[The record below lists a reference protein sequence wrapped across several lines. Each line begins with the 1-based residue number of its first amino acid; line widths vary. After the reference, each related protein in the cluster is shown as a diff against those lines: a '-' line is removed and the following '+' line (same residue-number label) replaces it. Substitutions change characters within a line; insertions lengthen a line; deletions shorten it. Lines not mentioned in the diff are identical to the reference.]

1 MKKTFLF
8 VALAIFSLMGKVRA
22 DEGMWLPMFVERL
35 NYVDMQKMG
44 LQLTPEEL
52 YSINNSSLKDA
63 IVGLSEGATPRGFFC
78 TGEIVSQNS
87 LMFTNHH
94 CGYNAIQKLSTV
106 EHDYLTDGFW
116 AKDFSEELP
125 AEGISA
131 SFLVRMEDVTEQ
143 VLSVVKEGMTWE
155 ERNAAIK
162 AISTELEA
170 AASEDGKYNPIIS
183 AFFEGNEYY
192 MFVYRVYTD
201 VRLVGTPPSSIG
213 KFGGDTDNWMWPRH
227 TGDFSIFRVY
237 ADAEGNPAPY
247 SPDNKPLT
255 PKHHLPIS
263 LDGIQQDDFTMIW
276 GFPGSTERYITSYGI
291 DYNVESFYPTI
302 HEIFKLQT
310 DIMDEFMQKDA
321 SVNIMYA
328 DDKAGLAN
336 TWKNF
341 EGQML
346 MLRKNKV
353 AETKADLETMFTQWV
368 NADPSRVEKYGNVLN
383 TLAENYELVSAIT
396 PVIYYPNYAGIT
408 GPVANAAMFSSY
420 IKAYKNANSKKDEKG
435 EKKTEEQMA
444 VDKAKLAQIEETY
457 KAINV
462 DAMFAETYKPLEDKT
477 FIEMLKLCYNTFD
490 AEVNPEFYNLVEKKY
505 KGDVVALA
513 NDILENSIFATPES
527 IKAFIEKPNM
537 KAAEKDLA
545 YVVCEMMIKQINDN
559 RTAYNAAMQTISEN
573 NHLFV
578 KGLREFYAAT
588 QPEKDLYPDA
598 NSSLRMSYGSVQD
611 YQPADAIS
619 YDYICTANG
628 IVEKYVPGDYEFD
641 VPQRLLDLIE
651 ARDFGQYADENGEL
665 VVCFLSTNDI
675 TGGNSGSPI
684 MNGKGELI
692 GLAFDGNWE
701 AMSGDINFEP
711 RLQRTINVDAR
722 YVLFV
727 IDKFAG
733 ATNLIEELT
742 IVKSEPE
749 VVNEEINN

>member
-1 MKKTFLF
+1 MKKTFLL
-8 VALAIFSLMGKVRA
+8 VALAIFSLVGKVHA

-35 NYVDMQKMG
+35 NYVDMEKMG

-63 IVGLSEGATPRGFFC
+63 IVGLSNGDRPRGFFC

-94 CGYNAIQKLSTV
+94 CGYGSIQKLSTV

-143 VLSVVKEGMTWE
+143 VFSVLNDTMTWA
-155 ERNAAIK
+155 ERNAAIAAK
-162 AISTELEA
+162 SAELEA
-170 AASEDGKYNPIIS
+170 AASEDGKYNPIIKG
-183 AFFEGNEYY
+183 FFEGNEYY
-192 MFVYRVYTD
+192 MFVYQVYTD

-237 ADAEGNPAPY
+237 ADAEGNPAAY
-247 SPDNKPLT
+247 SPENKPLT
-255 PKHHLPIS
+255 PKHHLPVS
-263 LDGIQQDDFTMIW
+263 LDGVQQDDFTMIW
-276 GFPGSTERYITSYGI
+276 GFPGTTNRYLTSYGV
-291 DYNVESFYPTI
+291 DYNVETFYPII
-302 HEIFKLQT
+302 HDIFKLQT

-353 AETKADLETMFTQWV
+353 AERKAELEAQFTEWV
-368 NADPSRVEKYGNVLN
+368 NADPARVEEYGNVLN
-383 TLAENYELVSAIT
+383 TLAENYNALSELSASVYFPNFVSQTGAIA
-396 PVIYYPNYAGIT
+396 ISAEFAQY
-408 GPVANAAMFSSY
+408 VAAAQ
-420 IKAYKNANSKKDEKG
+420 SKDKEAIAAA
-435 EKKTEEQMA
+435 EEA
-444 VDKAKLAQIEETY
+444 L
-457 KAINV
+457 KAIDV
-462 DAMFAETYKPLEDKT
+462 DAFFAETYKPLEDKMLV
-477 FIEMLKLCYNTFD
+477 EMLKLYYNTFN
-490 AEVNPEFYNLVEKKY
+490 AEVNPDFYNLVEKQY

-513 NDILENSIFATPES
+513 NTILEKSIFATAES
-527 IKAFIEKPNM
+527 INAFIAKPNA
-537 KAAEKDLA
+537 KKVEKDPA
-545 YVVCEMMIKQINDN
+545 YVVF
-559 RTAYNAAMQTISEN
+559 NAMVNHMVSGLAPFRAANQVIAEN
-573 NHLFV
+573 NHMFV
-578 KGLREFYAAT
+578 KGLREFYAET
-588 QPEKDLYPDA
+588 QPEKSLYPDA
-598 NSSLRMSYGSVQD
+598 NSSLRMTYGSVKD
-611 YQPADAIS
+611 YQPADAVS

-628 IVEKYVPGDYEFD
+628 ILEKYVPGDYEFD

-651 ARDFGQYADENGEL
+651 AKDFGQYADENGEL
-665 VVCFLSTNDI
+665 IVCFLSTNDI

-684 MNGKGELI
+684 MNSRGELI

-742 IVKSEPE
+742 IVKSEPT
-749 VVNEEINN
+749 VEE

>member
-8 VALAIFSLMGKVRA
+8 VALAIFSLVGKVHA

-63 IVGLSEGATPRGFFC
+63 IVGLSNGANPRGFFC

-94 CGYNAIQKLSTV
+94 CGYGSIQKLSTV

-143 VLSVVKEGMTWE
+143 VLSVVNDTMTWA
-155 ERNAAIK
+155 ERNAAIAAK
-162 AISTELEA
+162 SKELEL

-255 PKHHLPIS
+255 PKHHLPVS

-276 GFPGSTERYITSYGI
+276 GFPGSTERYLTSYGI

-302 HEIFKLQT
+302 HDIFKLQT
-310 DIMDEFMQKDA
+310 DVMDEFMQKDA

-353 AETKADLETMFTQWV
+353 AETKAELENQFTEWL
-368 NADPSRVEKYGNVLN
+368 NANPAKAEEYGDVLN
-383 TLAENYELVSAIT
+383 TLAESYELVHQIT
-396 PVIYYPNYAGIT
+396 PSIYYPNYLAMTGAIGIAGEF
-408 GPVANAAMFSSY
+408 VAY
-420 IKAYKNANSKKDEKG
+420 VGTDKKDKEAVAAA
-435 EKKTEEQMA
+435 EEA
-444 VDKAKLAQIEETY
+444 L
-457 KAINV
+457 KAIDV
-462 DAMFAETYKPLEDKT
+462 DAFFAETYKPLEDKMLV
-477 FIEMLKLCYNTFD
+477 EMLKLYYNTFD
-490 AEVNPEFYNLVEKKY
+490 AEANPNFYNLVRK
-505 KGDVVALA
+505 
-513 NDILENSIFATPES
+513 IT
-527 IKAFIEKPNM
+527 KAM
-537 KAAEKDLA
+537 L
-545 YVVCEMMIKQINDN
+545 
-559 RTAYNAAMQTISEN
+559 
-573 NHLFV
+573 
-578 KGLREFYAAT
+578 
-588 QPEKDLYPDA
+588 
-598 NSSLRMSYGSVQD
+598 
-611 YQPADAIS
+611 
-619 YDYICTANG
+619 
-628 IVEKYVPGDYEFD
+628 
-641 VPQRLLDLIE
+641 
-651 ARDFGQYADENGEL
+651 
-665 VVCFLSTNDI
+665 
-675 TGGNSGSPI
+675 
-684 MNGKGELI
+684 
-692 GLAFDGNWE
+692 
-701 AMSGDINFEP
+701 
-711 RLQRTINVDAR
+711 
-722 YVLFV
+722 
-727 IDKFAG
+727 
-733 ATNLIEELT
+733 
-742 IVKSEPE
+742 
-749 VVNEEINN
+749 

>member
-1 MKKTFLF
+1 MKKTFLL
-8 VALAIFSLMGKVRA
+8 VALAIFSLVGKVHA

-35 NYVDMQKMG
+35 NYVDMEKMG

-63 IVGLSEGATPRGFFC
+63 IVGLSNGDRPRGFFC

-94 CGYNAIQKLSTV
+94 CGYGSIQKLSTV

-143 VLSVVKEGMTWE
+143 VFSVLNDTMTWA
-155 ERNAAIK
+155 ERNAAIAAK
-162 AISTELEA
+162 SAELEA
-170 AASEDGKYNPIIS
+170 AASEDGKYNPIIKG
-183 AFFEGNEYY
+183 FFEGNEYY
-192 MFVYRVYTD
+192 MFVYQVYTD

-237 ADAEGNPAPY
+237 ADAEGNPAAY
-247 SPDNKPLT
+247 SPENKPLT
-255 PKHHLPIS
+255 PKHHLPVS
-263 LDGIQQDDFTMIW
+263 LDGVQQDDFTMIW
-276 GFPGSTERYITSYGI
+276 GFPGTTNRYLTSYGV
-291 DYNVESFYPTI
+291 DYNVETFYPII
-302 HEIFKLQT
+302 HDIFKLQT

-353 AETKADLETMFTQWV
+353 AERKAELEAQFTEWV
-368 NADPSRVEKYGNVLN
+368 NADPARVEEYGNVLN
-383 TLAENYELVSAIT
+383 TLAENYNALSELSASVYFPNFVSQTGAIA
-396 PVIYYPNYAGIT
+396 ISAEFAQY
-408 GPVANAAMFSSY
+408 VAAAQ
-420 IKAYKNANSKKDEKG
+420 SKDKEAIAAA
-435 EKKTEEQMA
+435 EEA
-444 VDKAKLAQIEETY
+444 L
-457 KAINV
+457 KAIDV
-462 DAMFAETYKPLEDKT
+462 DAFFAETYKPLEDKMLV
-477 FIEMLKLCYNTFD
+477 EMLKLYYNTFN
-490 AEVNPEFYNLVEKKY
+490 AEVNPDFYNLVEKKY
-505 KGDVVALA
+505 KGDIVALA
-513 NDILENSIFATPES
+513 NAILEKSIFATAES
-527 IKAFIEKPNM
+527 INAFIAKPNA
-537 KAAEKDLA
+537 KKVEKDPA
-545 YVVCEMMIKQINDN
+545 YVVF
-559 RTAYNAAMQTISEN
+559 NAMVNHMVSGLAPFRAANQVIAEN
-573 NHLFV
+573 NHMFV
-578 KGLREFYAAT
+578 KGLREFYAET
-588 QPEKDLYPDA
+588 QPEKSLYPDA
-598 NSSLRMSYGSVQD
+598 NSSLRMTYGSVKD
-611 YQPADAIS
+611 YQPADAVS

-628 IVEKYVPGDYEFD
+628 ILEKYVPGDYEFD

-651 ARDFGQYADENGEL
+651 AKDFGQYANEDGEL
-665 VVCFLSTNDI
+665 IVCFLSTNDI

-684 MNGKGELI
+684 MNARGELI

-742 IVKSEPE
+742 IVKSEPT
-749 VVNEEINN
+749 VEE

>member
-8 VALAIFSLMGKVRA
+8 VALAIFSLMGKVHA

-94 CGYNAIQKLSTV
+94 CGYGSIQKLSTV

-143 VLSVVKEGMTWE
+143 VLSVVNDTMTWA
-155 ERNAAIK
+155 ERNAAIAAK
-162 AISTELEA
+162 SKELEL

-255 PKHHLPIS
+255 PKHHLPVS

-276 GFPGSTERYITSYGI
+276 GFPGSTERYLTSYGI

-302 HEIFKLQT
+302 HDIFKLQT
-310 DIMDEFMQKDA
+310 DVMDEFMQKDA

-353 AETKADLETMFTQWV
+353 AETKAELENQFTEWL
-368 NADPSRVEKYGNVLN
+368 NANPAKAEEYGNVLN
-383 TLAENYELVSAIT
+383 TLAESYELVHQIT
-396 PVIYYPNYAGIT
+396 PSIYYPNYLAMTGAIGIAGEF
-408 GPVANAAMFSSY
+408 ASY
-420 IKAYKNANSKKDEKG
+420 VGTDKKDKEAVAAA
-435 EKKTEEQMA
+435 EEA
-444 VDKAKLAQIEETY
+444 L
-457 KAINV
+457 KAIDV
-462 DAMFAETYKPLEDKT
+462 DAFFAETYKPLEDKMLV
-477 FIEMLKLCYNTFD
+477 EMLKLYYNTFD
-490 AEVNPEFYNLVEKKY
+490 AEANPNFYNLVEKKY

-527 IKAFIEKPNM
+527 IKAFIEKPNA
-537 KAAEKDLA
+537 KKVEKDPA
-545 YVVCEMMIKQINDN
+545 YVVMNTMITHLVTNLAPY
-559 RTAYNAAMQTISEN
+559 RATMQTISEN

-611 YQPADAIS
+611 YQPADAIH

-628 IVEKYVPGDYEFD
+628 ILEKYVPGDYEFD

-711 RLQRTINVDAR
+711 KLQRTINVDAR

-749 VVNEEINN
+749 VVNEELTIEN

>member
-8 VALAIFSLMGKVRA
+8 VALAIFSLVGKVHA

-35 NYVDMQKMG
+35 NYVDMEKMG

-94 CGYNAIQKLSTV
+94 CGYGSIQKLSTV

-116 AKDFSEELP
+116 ARSFEEELP

-131 SFLVRMEDVTEQ
+131 SFLVRMEDVTKQ
-143 VLSVVKEGMTWE
+143 IFSVLNDTMSWA
-155 ERNAAIK
+155 ERNQAIAAKI
-162 AISTELEA
+162 AELEA
-170 AASEDGKYNPIIS
+170 AASEDGKYNPIIKG
-183 AFFEGNEYY
+183 FFEGNEYY
-192 MFVYRVYTD
+192 MFVYQVYTD

-247 SPDNKPLT
+247 SPENKPLT

-263 LDGIQQDDFTMIW
+263 LDGVQQDDFTMIW
-276 GFPGSTERYITSYGI
+276 GFPGTTERYLTSYGI
-291 DYNVESFYPTI
+291 DYNVETFYPII
-302 HEIFKLQT
+302 HDIFKLQT

-353 AETKADLETMFTQWV
+353 AETKLELENKFSEWV
-368 NADPSRVEKYGNVLN
+368 NADPARVEEYGNVLN
-383 TLAENYELVSAIT
+383 TLAETYALLSEVSAS
-396 PVIYYPNYAGIT
+396 VYFPNYVAQTGAIGISAEFAQY
-408 GPVANAAMFSSY
+408 VAAAQ
-420 IKAYKNANSKKDEKG
+420 SKDKEAIAAA
-435 EKKTEEQMA
+435 EEA
-444 VDKAKLAQIEETY
+444 L
-457 KAINV
+457 KAIDV
-462 DAMFAETYKPLEDKT
+462 DAYFAETYKPLEDKMLV
-477 FIEMLKLCYNTFD
+477 EMLKLYYNTFN

-513 NDILENSIFATPES
+513 NAILEKSVFATPES
-527 IKAFIEKPNM
+527 IKAFIEKPNA
-537 KAAEKDLA
+537 KKVEKDPA
-545 YVVCEMMIKQINDN
+545 YVVFNTMMTHLVSAIAPY
-559 RTAYNAAMQTISEN
+559 RAAMQTVDQNS
-573 NHLFV
+573 HLFV
-578 KGLREFYAAT
+578 KGLREFYAET
-588 QPEKDLYPDA
+588 QPEKSLYPDA
-598 NSSLRMSYGSVQD
+598 NSSLRMTYGSVQD
-611 YQPADAIS
+611 YQPADAVS

-628 IVEKYVPGDYEFD
+628 ILEKYVPGDYEFD

-651 ARDFGQYADENGEL
+651 AKDFGQYADENGEL
-665 VVCFLSTNDI
+665 IVCFLSTNDI

-684 MNGKGELI
+684 MNSRGELI

-742 IVKSEPE
+742 IVKSEPQVEE
-749 VVNEEINN
+749 VVAE

>member
-8 VALAIFSLMGKVRA
+8 VALAIFSLVGKVHA

-94 CGYNAIQKLSTV
+94 CGYGSIQKLSTV

-143 VLSVVKEGMTWE
+143 VLSVVNDTMTWA
-155 ERNAAIK
+155 ERNAAIAAK
-162 AISTELEA
+162 SKELEL
-170 AASEDGKYNPIIS
+170 AASEDGKYNPIVS

-255 PKHHLPIS
+255 PKHHLPVS

-276 GFPGSTERYITSYGI
+276 GFPGSTERYLTSYGI

-302 HEIFKLQT
+302 HDIFKLQT
-310 DIMDEFMQKDA
+310 DVMDEFMQKDA

-353 AETKADLETMFTQWV
+353 AETKAELENQFTEWL
-368 NADPSRVEKYGNVLN
+368 NANPAKAEEYGDVLN
-383 TLAENYELVSAIT
+383 TLAESYELVHQIT
-396 PVIYYPNYAGIT
+396 PSIYYPNYLAMTGAIGISGEFAAYAGT
-408 GPVANAAMFSSY
+408 D
-420 IKAYKNANSKKDEKG
+420 KKDKEAVAAA
-435 EKKTEEQMA
+435 EEA
-444 VDKAKLAQIEETY
+444 L
-457 KAINV
+457 KAIDV
-462 DAMFAETYKPLEDKT
+462 DAFFAETYKPLEDKMLV
-477 FIEMLKLCYNTFD
+477 EMLKLYYNTFD
-490 AEVNPEFYNLVEKKY
+490 AEANPNFYNLVEKKY

-527 IKAFIEKPNM
+527 IKAFIEKPNA
-537 KAAEKDLA
+537 KKVAKDPA
-545 YVVCEMMIKQINDN
+545 YVVMNTMITHLVTNLAPY
-559 RTAYNAAMQTISEN
+559 RATMQTISEN

-611 YQPADAIS
+611 YQPADAIH

-628 IVEKYVPGDYEFD
+628 IMEKYVPGDYEFD

-711 RLQRTINVDAR
+711 KLQRTINVDAR

-742 IVKSEPE
+742 IVKTPKCCKEGTHTCCE
-749 VVNEEINN
+749 KTAETVTE

>member
-8 VALAIFSLMGKVRA
+8 VALAIFSLVGKVHA

-94 CGYNAIQKLSTV
+94 CGYGSIQKLSTV

-143 VLSVVKEGMTWE
+143 VLSVVNDTMTWA
-155 ERNAAIK
+155 ERNAAIAAK
-162 AISTELEA
+162 SKELEL
-170 AASEDGKYNPIIS
+170 AASEDGKYNPIVS

-255 PKHHLPIS
+255 PKHHLPVS

-276 GFPGSTERYITSYGI
+276 GFPGSTERYLTSYGI

-302 HEIFKLQT
+302 HDIFKLQT
-310 DIMDEFMQKDA
+310 DVMDEFMQKDA

-353 AETKADLETMFTQWV
+353 AETKAELENQFTEWL
-368 NADPSRVEKYGNVLN
+368 NANPAKAEEYGDVLN
-383 TLAENYELVSAIT
+383 TLAESYELVHQIT
-396 PVIYYPNYAGIT
+396 PSIYYPNYLAMTGAIGISGEFAAYAGT
-408 GPVANAAMFSSY
+408 D
-420 IKAYKNANSKKDEKG
+420 KKDKEAVAAA
-435 EKKTEEQMA
+435 EEA
-444 VDKAKLAQIEETY
+444 L
-457 KAINV
+457 KAIDV
-462 DAMFAETYKPLEDKT
+462 DAFFAETYKPLEDKMLV
-477 FIEMLKLCYNTFD
+477 EMLKLYYNTFD
-490 AEVNPEFYNLVEKKY
+490 AEANPNFYNLVEKKY

-527 IKAFIEKPNM
+527 IKAFIEKPNA
-537 KAAEKDLA
+537 KKVAKDPA
-545 YVVCEMMIKQINDN
+545 YVVMNTMITHLVTNLAPY
-559 RTAYNAAMQTISEN
+559 RATMQTISEN

-611 YQPADAIS
+611 YQPADAIH

-628 IVEKYVPGDYEFD
+628 ILEKYVPGDYEFD

-711 RLQRTINVDAR
+711 KLQRTINVDAR

-742 IVKSEPE
+742 IVKTPKCCKEGTHTCCE
-749 VVNEEINN
+749 KTAETVTE

>member
-1 MKKTFLF
+1 MKKTFLL
-8 VALAIFSLMGKVRA
+8 VALAVFSLVGKVRA

-94 CGYNAIQKLSTV
+94 CGYGSIQKLSTV

-131 SFLVRMEDVTEQ
+131 SFLVRMENVTEQ
-143 VLSVVKEGMTWE
+143 IFSVVNDTMTWA
-155 ERNAAIK
+155 ERNK
-162 AISTELEA
+162 AIAAKAKELEM
-170 AASEDGKYNPIIS
+170 AASEDGKYNPIIKG
-183 AFFEGNEYY
+183 FFEGNEYY
-192 MFVYRVYTD
+192 MFVYQVYTD

-237 ADAEGNPAPY
+237 ADADGNPAPY

-263 LDGIQQDDFTMIW
+263 LDGIQKDDFTMIW
-276 GFPGSTERYITSYGI
+276 GFPGSTERYLTSYGI

-302 HEIFKLQT
+302 HDIFKLQT
-310 DIMDEFMQKDA
+310 DVMDEFMQKDA

-353 AETKADLETMFTQWV
+353 AETKAELESQFTEWV
-368 NADPSRVEKYGNVLN
+368 NADPARVEEYGNVLDIF
-383 TLAENYELVSAIT
+383 ADSYELAAQFT
-396 PVIYYPNYAGIT
+396 PSIYYPNYLAMIGAIGIS
-408 GPVANAAMFSSY
+408 GEFASY
-420 IKAYKNANSKKDEKG
+420 ASTDKKDKEALAKA
-435 EKKTEEQMA
+435 EEE
-444 VDKAKLAQIEETY
+444 L
-457 KAINV
+457 KAIDV
-462 DAMFAETYKPLEDKT
+462 DAFFAETYKPLEDKMLV
-477 FIEMLKLCYNTFD
+477 EMLKLYYNKFD
-490 AEVNPEFYNLVEKKY
+490 AEANPVFYNLVEKKY
-505 KGDVVALA
+505 KGDIVALA
-513 NDILENSIFATPES
+513 NDILENSVFATPES
-527 IKAFIEKPNM
+527 IKAFIEKPNA
-537 KAAEKDLA
+537 KKVEKDPA
-545 YVVCEMMIKQINDN
+545 YIV
-559 RTAYNAAMQTISEN
+559 YNAMLNHMMMNLAPYRVAMTAIDEN
-573 NHLFV
+573 SHLFV
-578 KGLREFYAAT
+578 KGLREFYAET
-588 QPEKDLYPDA
+588 QPEKSLYPDA

-611 YQPADAIS
+611 YQPADAIH

-628 IVEKYVPGDYEFD
+628 IMEKYVPGDYEFD

-711 RLQRTINVDAR
+711 KLQRTINVDAR

-749 VVNEEINN
+749 AEVNEECTINN

>member
-8 VALAIFSLMGKVRA
+8 VALAIFSLMGKVHA

-94 CGYNAIQKLSTV
+94 CGYGSIQKLSTV

-143 VLSVVKEGMTWE
+143 VLSVVNDTMTWA
-155 ERNAAIK
+155 ERNAAIAAK
-162 AISTELEA
+162 SKELEL

-255 PKHHLPIS
+255 PKHHLPVS

-276 GFPGSTERYITSYGI
+276 GFPGSTERYLTSYGI

-302 HEIFKLQT
+302 HDIFKLQT
-310 DIMDEFMQKDA
+310 DVMDEFMQKDA

-353 AETKADLETMFTQWV
+353 AETKAELENQFTEWL
-368 NADPSRVEKYGNVLN
+368 NANPAKAEEYGDVLN
-383 TLAENYELVSAIT
+383 TLAASYELVHQIT
-396 PVIYYPNYAGIT
+396 PSIYYPNYLAMTGAIGIAGEF
-408 GPVANAAMFSSY
+408 ASY
-420 IKAYKNANSKKDEKG
+420 VGTDKKDKEAVAAA
-435 EKKTEEQMA
+435 EEA
-444 VDKAKLAQIEETY
+444 L
-457 KAINV
+457 KAIDV
-462 DAMFAETYKPLEDKT
+462 DAFFAETYKPLEDKMLV
-477 FIEMLKLCYNTFD
+477 EMLKLYYNTFD
-490 AEVNPEFYNLVEKKY
+490 AEANPNFYNLVEKKY

-527 IKAFIEKPNM
+527 IKAFIEKPNA
-537 KAAEKDLA
+537 KKVEKDPA
-545 YVVCEMMIKQINDN
+545 YVVMNTMITHLVTNLAPY
-559 RTAYNAAMQTISEN
+559 RATMQTISEN

-611 YQPADAIS
+611 YQPADAIH
-619 YDYICTANG
+619 YAYICTANG
-628 IVEKYVPGDYEFD
+628 ILEKYVPGDYEFD

-711 RLQRTINVDAR
+711 KLQRTINVDAR

-742 IVKSEPE
+742 IVKSEPAT
-749 VVNEEINN
+749 EELTVEN

>member
-1 MKKTFLF
+1 MKKVFLF
-8 VALAIFSLMGKVRA
+8 VALAVFSLVGKVHA

-35 NYVDMQKMG
+35 NYVDMEKMG

-63 IVGLSEGATPRGFFC
+63 IVGLSNGDRPRGFFC

-94 CGYNAIQKLSTV
+94 CGYSSIQKLSTV

-125 AEGISA
+125 AEGVSA
-131 SFLVRMEDVTEQ
+131 SFLVRMEDVTERMLGA
-143 VLSVVKEGMTWE
+143 VNDTMDWA
-155 ERNAAIK
+155 ERNAAINAAAK
-162 AISTELEA
+162 ELEA
-170 AASEDGKYNPIIS
+170 AASEDGKYNPVVKG
-183 AFFEGNEYY
+183 FFEGNEYY
-192 MFVYRVYTD
+192 MFVYQVFTD

-237 ADAEGNPAPY
+237 ADANGNPAPY
-247 SPDNKPLT
+247 SPENKPLT
-255 PKHHLPIS
+255 PKHHLPVS
-263 LDGIQQDDFTMIW
+263 LDGIQKDDFTMIW
-276 GFPGSTERYITSYGI
+276 GFPGTTERYMTSYGI
-291 DYNVESFYPTI
+291 NYNVDTFYPII
-302 HEIFKLQT
+302 HDIFKLQT
-310 DIMDEFMQKDA
+310 DVMDEFMQKDA

-341 EGQML
+341 EGQMI

-353 AETKADLETMFTQWV
+353 AETKAELEAQFAAWV
-368 NADPSRVEKYGNVLN
+368 NANPNRVKEYGEVLQ
-383 TLAENYELVSAIT
+383 TLADSYALVSQISSS
-396 PVIYYPNYAGIT
+396 IYYPNYVAMT
-408 GPVANAAMFSSY
+408 GPIGISAEFGQYATDAQSKDKEAA
-420 IKAYKNANSKKDEKG
+420 KAAAEALKE
-435 EKKTEEQMA
+435 
-444 VDKAKLAQIEETY
+444 I
-457 KAINV
+457 
-462 DAMFAETYKPLEDKT
+462 DAEAFFAETYKPLEDKT
-477 FIEMLKLCYNTFD
+477 LVEMLKLYYNTFD
-490 AEVNPEFYNLVEKKY
+490 AEANPEFYKLVDKKY

-527 IKAFIEKPNM
+527 IKAFIEKPNA
-537 KAAEKDLA
+537 KKVEKDIA
-545 YVVCEMMIKQINDN
+545 YQV
-559 RTAYNAAMQTISEN
+559 YNAMVGQIVNSIVPYRMAMQVIDEN

-578 KGLREFYAAT
+578 KGLREFYAET
-588 QPEKDLYPDA
+588 QPEKSLYPDA
-598 NSSLRMSYGSVQD
+598 NSTLRMSYGSVQD
-611 YQPADAIS
+611 YQPADAIH

-628 IVEKYVPGDYEFD
+628 ILEKYVPGDYEFD

-701 AMSGDINFEP
+701 AMSGDVNFEP
-711 RLQRTINVDAR
+711 NLQRTINVDAR

-742 IVKSEPE
+742 IVKTPKCCEEGTHECCKKEAE
-749 VVNEEINN
+749 VETTTEE

>member
-8 VALAIFSLMGKVRA
+8 VALAIFSLVGKVHA

-35 NYVDMQKMG
+35 NYVDMEKMG

-78 TGEIVSQNS
+78 TGEIVSGKG

-94 CGYNAIQKLSTV
+94 CGYNSIQKLSTV

-116 AKDFSEELP
+116 AKSFEEELP

-143 VLSVVKEGMTWE
+143 IFSVLNDTMSWT
-155 ERNAAIK
+155 ERNQAIAVK
-162 AISTELEA
+162 AKELET
-170 AASEDGKYNPIIS
+170 AASEDGKYNPIIKG
-183 AFFEGNEYY
+183 FFEGNEYY
-192 MFVYRVYTD
+192 MFVYQVYTD

-237 ADAEGNPAPY
+237 ADADGKPAAY
-247 SPDNKPLT
+247 SPENKPLN
-255 PKHHLPIS
+255 PKHHLPVS
-263 LDGIQQDDFTMIW
+263 LDGVQQDDFTMIW
-276 GFPGSTERYITSYGI
+276 GFPGTTERYLTSYGI
-291 DYNVESFYPTI
+291 DYNVETFYPII
-302 HEIFKLQT
+302 HDIFKLQT

-353 AETKADLETMFTQWV
+353 AETKLELENKFSEWV
-368 NADPSRVEKYGNVLN
+368 NADPARVEEYGNVLN
-383 TLAENYELVSAIT
+383 TLAETYALLSEVSAS
-396 PVIYYPNYAGIT
+396 VYFPNYVAQTGAIGISAEFAQY
-408 GPVANAAMFSSY
+408 VAAAQ
-420 IKAYKNANSKKDEKG
+420 SKDKEAIAAA
-435 EKKTEEQMA
+435 EEA
-444 VDKAKLAQIEETY
+444 L
-457 KAINV
+457 KAIDV
-462 DAMFAETYKPLEDKT
+462 DAYFAETYKPLEDKMLV
-477 FIEMLKLCYNTFD
+477 EMLKLYYNTFN
-490 AEVNPEFYNLVEKKY
+490 AEANPNFYNLVEKKY

-513 NDILENSIFATPES
+513 NDILENSNFATPES
-527 IKAFIEKPNM
+527 IKAFIEKPNA
-537 KAAEKDLA
+537 KKVEKDPA
-545 YVVCEMMIKQINDN
+545 YVVFNTMITHMMSGLAPY
-559 RTAYNAAMQTISEN
+559 RAAMQAIDEN

-578 KGLREFYAAT
+578 KGLREFYAET
-588 QPEKDLYPDA
+588 QPEKSLYPDA

-611 YQPADAIS
+611 YQPADAIH
-619 YDYICTANG
+619 YDYVCTANG
-628 IVEKYVPGDYEFD
+628 ILEKYVPGDYEFD

-651 ARDFGQYADENGEL
+651 AKDFGQYADENGEL
-665 VVCFLSTNDI
+665 IVCFLSTNDI

-684 MNGKGELI
+684 MNSRGELI

-733 ATNLIEELT
+733 ATNLINELT
-742 IVKSEPE
+742 IVKSEPQVETTEE
-749 VVNEEINN
+749 VVE

>member
-8 VALAIFSLMGKVRA
+8 VALAIFSLVGKVHA

-143 VLSVVKEGMTWE
+143 VLSVVNDTMTWA
-155 ERNAAIK
+155 ERNAAIAAK
-162 AISTELEA
+162 SKELEL

-255 PKHHLPIS
+255 PKHHLPVS

-276 GFPGSTERYITSYGI
+276 GFPGSTERYLTSYGI

-302 HEIFKLQT
+302 HDIFKLQT

-353 AETKADLETMFTQWV
+353 AETKAELENQFTEWL
-368 NADPSRVEKYGNVLN
+368 NANPAKAEEYGDVLN
-383 TLAENYELVSAIT
+383 TLAESYELVHQIT
-396 PVIYYPNYAGIT
+396 PSIYYPNYLAMTGAIGIAGEF
-408 GPVANAAMFSSY
+408 ASY
-420 IKAYKNANSKKDEKG
+420 VGTDKKDKEAVAAA
-435 EKKTEEQMA
+435 EEA
-444 VDKAKLAQIEETY
+444 L
-457 KAINV
+457 KAIDV
-462 DAMFAETYKPLEDKT
+462 DAFFAETYKPLEDKMLV
-477 FIEMLKLCYNTFD
+477 EMLKLYYNTFD
-490 AEVNPEFYNLVEKKY
+490 AEANPNFYNLVEKKY

-527 IKAFIEKPNM
+527 IKAFIEKPNA
-537 KAAEKDLA
+537 KKVEKDPA
-545 YVVCEMMIKQINDN
+545 YVVMNTMITHLVTNLAPY
-559 RTAYNAAMQTISEN
+559 RATMQTISEN

-611 YQPADAIS
+611 YQPADAIH

-628 IVEKYVPGDYEFD
+628 ILEKYVPGDYEFD

-711 RLQRTINVDAR
+711 KLQRTINVDAR

-749 VVNEEINN
+749 VVNE

>member
-8 VALAIFSLMGKVRA
+8 VALAIFSLVGKVHA

-35 NYVDMQKMG
+35 NYVDMEKMG

-94 CGYNAIQKLSTV
+94 CGYGSIQKLSTV

-116 AKDFSEELP
+116 ARSFEEELP

-143 VLSVVKEGMTWE
+143 IFSVLNDTMSWA
-155 ERNAAIK
+155 ERNQAIAAK
-162 AISTELEA
+162 AAELEA
-170 AASEDGKYNPIIS
+170 AASEDGKYNPIIKG
-183 AFFEGNEYY
+183 FFEGNEYY
-192 MFVYRVYTD
+192 MFVYQVYTD

-237 ADAEGNPAPY
+237 ADAEGKPAPY
-247 SPDNKPLT
+247 SPENKPLT
-255 PKHHLPIS
+255 PKHHLPVS
-263 LDGIQQDDFTMIW
+263 LDGVQQDDFTMIW
-276 GFPGSTERYITSYGI
+276 GFPGTTERYLTSYGI
-291 DYNVESFYPTI
+291 DYNVETFYPII
-302 HEIFKLQT
+302 HDIFKLQT

-328 DDKAGLAN
+328 DNKAGLAN

-353 AETKADLETMFTQWV
+353 AETKLELENKFTEWV
-368 NADPSRVEKYGNVLN
+368 NADPARVEEYGNVLN
-383 TLAENYELVSAIT
+383 TLAETYALLSEVSAS
-396 PVIYYPNYAGIT
+396 VYFPNYVAQTGAIGISAEFAQY
-408 GPVANAAMFSSY
+408 VAAA
-420 IKAYKNANSKKDEKG
+420 KSKDKEAIAAA
-435 EKKTEEQMA
+435 EEA
-444 VDKAKLAQIEETY
+444 L
-457 KAINV
+457 KAIDV
-462 DAMFAETYKPLEDKT
+462 DAYFVETYKPLEDKMLV
-477 FIEMLKLCYNTFD
+477 EMLKLYYNTFN
-490 AEVNPEFYNLVEKKY
+490 AEANPNFYNLVEKKY

-513 NDILENSIFATPES
+513 NDILENSNFATPES
-527 IKAFIEKPNM
+527 IKAFIEKPNA
-537 KAAEKDLA
+537 KKVEKDPA
-545 YVVCEMMIKQINDN
+545 YVVFNAVVNHMMSGLAPY
-559 RTAYNAAMQTISEN
+559 RAANQVVAEN
-573 NHLFV
+573 SHLFV
-578 KGLREFYAAT
+578 KGLREFYAET
-588 QPEKDLYPDA
+588 QPEKSLYPDA
-598 NSSLRMSYGSVQD
+598 NSSLRMTYGSVQD
-611 YQPADAIS
+611 YQPADAVS

-628 IVEKYVPGDYEFD
+628 ILEKYVPGDYEFD

-651 ARDFGQYADENGEL
+651 AKDFGQYADENGEL
-665 VVCFLSTNDI
+665 IVCFLSTNDI

-684 MNGKGELI
+684 MNSRGELI

-742 IVKSEPE
+742 IVKSEPQVEEAAE
-749 VVNEEINN
+749 VVEEVVAE

>member
-8 VALAIFSLMGKVRA
+8 IALAIFSLVGKVHA

-35 NYVDMQKMG
+35 NYVDMEKMG

-94 CGYNAIQKLSTV
+94 CGYGSIQKLSTV

-116 AKDFSEELP
+116 AKSFEEELP

-143 VLSVVKEGMTWE
+143 IFSVLNDTMSWA
-155 ERNAAIK
+155 ERNQAIAAK
-162 AISTELEA
+162 AKELET
-170 AASEDGKYNPIIS
+170 AASEDGKYNPIIKG
-183 AFFEGNEYY
+183 FFEGNEYY
-192 MFVYRVYTD
+192 MFVYQVYTD

-237 ADAEGNPAPY
+237 ADAEGKPAPY
-247 SPDNKPLT
+247 SPENKPLT

-263 LDGIQQDDFTMIW
+263 LDGVQQNDFTMIW
-276 GFPGSTERYITSYGI
+276 GFPGTTERYLTSYGI
-291 DYNVESFYPTI
+291 DYNVETFYPII
-302 HEIFKLQT
+302 HDIFKLQT

-353 AETKADLETMFTQWV
+353 AETKLELENKFTEWV
-368 NADPSRVEKYGNVLN
+368 NANPARVEEYGNVLN
-383 TLAENYELVSAIT
+383 TLAETYALLSEVSAS
-396 PVIYYPNYAGIT
+396 VYFPNYVAQT
-408 GPVANAAMFSSY
+408 GAIFISAEFAQYVEAVQSKDKEAIAA
-420 IKAYKNANSKKDEKG
+420 A
-435 EKKTEEQMA
+435 EEA
-444 VDKAKLAQIEETY
+444 L
-457 KAINV
+457 KAIDV
-462 DAMFAETYKPLEDKT
+462 DAYFAETYKPLEDKMLV
-477 FIEMLKLCYNTFD
+477 EMLKLYYNTFN
-490 AEVNPEFYNLVEKKY
+490 AEVNPNFYNMVEKNY

-513 NDILENSIFATPES
+513 NDILANSNFATPES
-527 IKAFIEKPNM
+527 IKAFIEKPNA
-537 KAAEKDLA
+537 KKVEKDPA
-545 YVVCEMMIKQINDN
+545 YVVFNTMMTHLVSAIAPY
-559 RTAYNAAMQTISEN
+559 RAANQTVSEN
-573 NHLFV
+573 SHLFV
-578 KGLREFYAAT
+578 KGLREFYAET
-588 QPEKDLYPDA
+588 QPEKSLYPDA
-598 NSSLRMSYGSVQD
+598 NSSLRMTYGSVQD
-611 YQPADAIS
+611 YQPADAVS
-619 YDYICTANG
+619 YDYVCTANG
-628 IVEKYVPGDYEFD
+628 ILEKYVPGDYEFD

-651 ARDFGQYADENGEL
+651 AKDFGQYADENGEL
-665 VVCFLSTNDI
+665 IVCFLSTNDI

-684 MNGKGELI
+684 MNSRGELI

-742 IVKSEPE
+742 IVKSEPQ
-749 VVNEEINN
+749 VEE

>member
-8 VALAIFSLMGKVRA
+8 IALAVFSLVGKVHA

-94 CGYNAIQKLSTV
+94 CGYGSIQKLSTV

-143 VLSVVKEGMTWE
+143 VLSVVNDTMTWA
-155 ERNAAIK
+155 ERNAAIAAK
-162 AISTELEA
+162 SKELEL
-170 AASEDGKYNPIIS
+170 AASEDGKYNPIVS

-255 PKHHLPIS
+255 PKHHLPVS

-276 GFPGSTERYITSYGI
+276 GFPGSTERYLTSYGI

-302 HEIFKLQT
+302 HDIFKLQT
-310 DIMDEFMQKDA
+310 DVMDEFMQKDA

-353 AETKADLETMFTQWV
+353 AETKAELENQFTEWL
-368 NADPSRVEKYGNVLN
+368 NTNPAKAEEYGDVLN
-383 TLAENYELVSAIT
+383 TLAESYKLVHQIT
-396 PVIYYPNYAGIT
+396 PSIYYPNYLAMTGAIGISGEFAAYAGT
-408 GPVANAAMFSSY
+408 D
-420 IKAYKNANSKKDEKG
+420 KKDKEAVAAA
-435 EKKTEEQMA
+435 EEA
-444 VDKAKLAQIEETY
+444 L
-457 KAINV
+457 KAIDV
-462 DAMFAETYKPLEDKT
+462 DAFFAETYKPLEDKMLV
-477 FIEMLKLCYNTFD
+477 EMLKLYYNTFD
-490 AEVNPEFYNLVEKKY
+490 AEANPNFYNLVEKKY

-527 IKAFIEKPNM
+527 IKAFIEKPNA
-537 KAAEKDLA
+537 KKVEKDPA
-545 YVVCEMMIKQINDN
+545 YVVMNTMITHLVTNLAPY
-559 RTAYNAAMQTISEN
+559 RATMQTISEN

-611 YQPADAIS
+611 YQPADAIH

-628 IVEKYVPGDYEFD
+628 ILEKYVPGDYEFD

-711 RLQRTINVDAR
+711 KLQRTINVDAR

-742 IVKSEPE
+742 IVKTPKCCKEGTHTCCE
-749 VVNEEINN
+749 KTAETVTE

>member
-8 VALAIFSLMGKVRA
+8 LALAIFSLMGKVRA

-94 CGYNAIQKLSTV
+94 CGYGAIQKLSTV

-143 VLSVVKEGMTWE
+143 VLSVVNDTMDWAQ
-155 ERNAAIK
+155 RNRAIRDK
-162 AISTELEA
+162 AKELEL
-170 AASEDGKYNPIIS
+170 AASEDGKYNPIVS

-276 GFPGSTERYITSYGI
+276 GFPGSTERYLTSYGI

-302 HEIFKLQT
+302 HDIFKLQT
-310 DIMDEFMQKDA
+310 DVMDEFMQKDA

-353 AETKADLETMFTQWV
+353 AETKADLENQFTEWL
-368 NADPSRVEKYGNVLN
+368 NANPSKAEEYGNVLN
-383 TLAENYELVSAIT
+383 TLAENYQLLHMVT
-396 PVIYYPNYAGIT
+396 PSIYYPNFVTQT
-408 GPVANAAMFSSY
+408 GAIAIAAEFAEYVAAAQGKDKEA
-420 IKAYKNANSKKDEKG
+420 KAAA
-435 EKKTEEQMA
+435 EEA
-444 VDKAKLAQIEETY
+444 L
-457 KAINV
+457 KAI
-462 DAMFAETYKPLEDKT
+462 DADAYFVETYKPLEDKT
-477 FIEMLKLCYNTFD
+477 LVEMLKLYYNAFD
-490 AEVNPEFYNLVEKKY
+490 AEVNPDFYNMVEKNY

-513 NDILENSIFATPES
+513 NDILENSIFTTPES
-527 IKAFIEKPNM
+527 INAFIEKPNA
-537 KAAEKDLA
+537 KKVEKDPA
-545 YVVCEMMIKQINDN
+545 YVVFNTMLNHLMSSIVPY
-559 RTAYNAAMQTISEN
+559 RVAMQVIDEN

-578 KGLREFYAAT
+578 KGLREFYAET

-598 NSSLRMSYGSVQD
+598 NSSLRMCYGSVQD
-611 YQPADAIS
+611 YQPADAIH

-628 IVEKYVPGDYEFD
+628 IMEKYVPGDYEFD

-651 ARDFGQYADENGEL
+651 ARDYGQYADENGEL

-684 MNGKGELI
+684 MNGRGELI

-722 YVLFV
+722 YVVFV

-749 VVNEEINN
+749 VVEEVVAE

>member
-8 VALAIFSLMGKVRA
+8 VALAIFSLVGKVHA

-63 IVGLSEGATPRGFFC
+63 IVGLSNGANPRGFFC

-94 CGYNAIQKLSTV
+94 CGYGSIQKLSTV

-143 VLSVVKEGMTWE
+143 VLSVVNDTMTWA
-155 ERNAAIK
+155 ERNAAIAAK
-162 AISTELEA
+162 SKELEL
-170 AASEDGKYNPIIS
+170 AASEDGKYNPIVS

-255 PKHHLPIS
+255 PKHHLPVS

-276 GFPGSTERYITSYGI
+276 GFPGSTERYLTSYGI

-302 HEIFKLQT
+302 HDIFKLQT
-310 DIMDEFMQKDA
+310 DVMDEFMQKDA

-353 AETKADLETMFTQWV
+353 AETKAELENQFTEWL
-368 NADPSRVEKYGNVLN
+368 NANPAKAEEYGDVLN
-383 TLAENYELVSAIT
+383 TLAESYKLVHQIT
-396 PVIYYPNYAGIT
+396 PSIYYPNYLAMTGAIGIAGEF
-408 GPVANAAMFSSY
+408 ASY
-420 IKAYKNANSKKDEKG
+420 VGTDKKDKEAVAAA
-435 EKKTEEQMA
+435 EEA
-444 VDKAKLAQIEETY
+444 L
-457 KAINV
+457 KAIDV
-462 DAMFAETYKPLEDKT
+462 DAFFAETYKPLEDKMLV
-477 FIEMLKLCYNTFD
+477 EMLKLYYNTFD
-490 AEVNPEFYNLVEKKY
+490 AEANPNFYNLVEKNY

-527 IKAFIEKPNM
+527 IKAFIEKPNA
-537 KAAEKDLA
+537 KKVEKDPA
-545 YVVCEMMIKQINDN
+545 YVVMNTMITHLVTNLAPY
-559 RTAYNAAMQTISEN
+559 RATMQTISEN

-611 YQPADAIS
+611 YQPADAIH

-628 IVEKYVPGDYEFD
+628 ILEKYVPGDYEFD

-711 RLQRTINVDAR
+711 KLQRTINVDAR

-742 IVKSEPE
+742 IVKTPKCCKEGTHTCCE
-749 VVNEEINN
+749 KTAETVTEE

>member
-8 VALAIFSLMGKVRA
+8 VALAIFSLVGKVHA

-94 CGYNAIQKLSTV
+94 CGYGAIQKLSTV

-143 VLSVVKEGMTWE
+143 VLSVVNDTMTWA
-155 ERNAAIK
+155 ERNAAIAAK
-162 AISTELEA
+162 SKELEL

-255 PKHHLPIS
+255 PKHHLPVS

-276 GFPGSTERYITSYGI
+276 GFPGSTERYLTSYGI

-302 HEIFKLQT
+302 HDIFKLQT
-310 DIMDEFMQKDA
+310 DVMDEFMQKDA

-353 AETKADLETMFTQWV
+353 AETKAELENQFTEWL
-368 NADPSRVEKYGNVLN
+368 NANPAKAEEYGDVLN
-383 TLAENYELVSAIT
+383 TLAESYKLVHQIT
-396 PVIYYPNYAGIT
+396 PSIYYPNYLAMTGAIGIS
-408 GPVANAAMFSSY
+408 GEFAAY
-420 IKAYKNANSKKDEKG
+420 AATDKKDKEAVAAA
-435 EKKTEEQMA
+435 EEA
-444 VDKAKLAQIEETY
+444 L
-457 KAINV
+457 KAIDV
-462 DAMFAETYKPLEDKT
+462 DAFFAETYKPLEDKMLV
-477 FIEMLKLCYNTFD
+477 EMLKLYYNTFD
-490 AEVNPEFYNLVEKKY
+490 AEANPNFYNLVEKKY

-527 IKAFIEKPNM
+527 IKAFIEKPNA
-537 KAAEKDLA
+537 KKVAKDPA
-545 YVVCEMMIKQINDN
+545 YVVMNTMITHLVTNLAPY
-559 RTAYNAAMQTISEN
+559 RATMQTISEN

-611 YQPADAIS
+611 YQPADAIH

-628 IVEKYVPGDYEFD
+628 ILEKYVPGDYEFD

-711 RLQRTINVDAR
+711 KLQRTINVDAR

-742 IVKSEPE
+742 IVKTPKCCKEGTHTCCE
-749 VVNEEINN
+749 KTAETVTE

>member
-1 MKKTFLF
+1 MKKTFLL
-8 VALAIFSLMGKVRA
+8 VALAILSFVGKVRA

-35 NYVDMQKMG
+35 NYVDMEKMG
-44 LQLTPEEL
+44 LQLTAEEL
-52 YSINNSSLKDA
+52 YSINNNSLKDA

-94 CGYNAIQKLSTV
+94 CGYGSIQKLSTV

-116 AKDFSEELP
+116 AKSFEEELP

-143 VLSVVKEGMTWE
+143 IFSVLNDEMTWA
-155 ERNAAIK
+155 ERNQAIAAK
-162 AISTELEA
+162 SAELEE
-170 AASEDGKYNPIIS
+170 AASEEGRYNPIIKG
-183 AFFEGNEYY
+183 FFEGNEYY
-192 MFVYRVYTD
+192 MFVYKVYTD

-247 SPDNKPLT
+247 SPENKPLT
-255 PKHHLPIS
+255 PKHHLPVS
-263 LDGIQQDDFTMIW
+263 LDGVQQDDFTMIW
-276 GFPGSTERYITSYGI
+276 GFPGTTNRYLTSYGV
-291 DYNVESFYPTI
+291 DYNVETFYPII
-302 HEIFKLQT
+302 HDIFKLQT

-353 AETKADLETMFTQWV
+353 AERKAELEAQFTEWV
-368 NADPSRVEKYGNVLN
+368 NADPARVEEYGNVLN
-383 TLAENYELVSAIT
+383 ALAENYNALSELSASVYFPNFVSQTGAIAISGEFAQY
-396 PVIYYPNYAGIT
+396 VAVAQSKDKEAIAAAEEALKGI
-408 GPVANAAMFSSY
+408 
-420 IKAYKNANSKKDEKG
+420 
-435 EKKTEEQMA
+435 
-444 VDKAKLAQIEETY
+444 
-457 KAINV
+457 
-462 DAMFAETYKPLEDKT
+462 DAEVFFAETYKPLEDKMLV
-477 FIEMLKLCYNTFD
+477 EMLKLYYNTFN
-490 AEVNPEFYNLVEKKY
+490 AEVNPTFYNLVEKNY

-513 NDILENSIFATPES
+513 NDILSNSVFATAET
-527 IKAFIEKPNM
+527 INAFIAKPNA
-537 KAAEKDLA
+537 KKVEKDPA
-545 YVVCEMMIKQINDN
+545 YVVFNAMIDHLVSGLAPF
-559 RTAYNAAMQTISEN
+559 RAANQVVAEN
-573 NHLFV
+573 NHMFV
-578 KGLREFYAAT
+578 KGLREFYAET
-588 QPEKDLYPDA
+588 QPEKSLYPDA
-598 NSSLRMSYGSVQD
+598 NSSLRMTYGSVQD
-611 YQPADAIS
+611 YQPADAVS
-619 YDYICTANG
+619 YDYVCTANG
-628 IVEKYVPGDYEFD
+628 ILEKYVPGDYEFD
-641 VPQRLLDLIE
+641 VPQRLLELIE
-651 ARDFGQYADENGEL
+651 AKDFGQYANEDGEL
-665 VVCFLSTNDI
+665 IVCFLSTNDI

-684 MNGKGELI
+684 MNARGELI

-733 ATNLIEELT
+733 ATNLIDELT
-742 IVKSEPE
+742 IVKSEPVQE
-749 VVNEEINN
+749 

>member
-8 VALAIFSLMGKVRA
+8 VALAIFSLMGKVHA

-63 IVGLSEGATPRGFFC
+63 IVGLSTGATPRGFFC
-78 TGEIVSQNS
+78 TGEIVSKHG
-87 LMFTNHH
+87 LLFTNHH
-94 CGYNAIQKLSTV
+94 CGYSDIQKLSTV

-125 AEGISA
+125 VGGTSA

-143 VLSVVKEGMTWE
+143 VLSVVNDTMDWAQ
-155 ERNAAIK
+155 RNRAIREK
-162 AISTELEA
+162 AKELEA

-183 AFFEGNEYY
+183 SFFEGNEYY
-192 MFVYRVYTD
+192 MFVYQVYTD
-201 VRLVGTPPSSIG
+201 IRLVGTPPSSVG

-237 ADAEGNPAPY
+237 GDADGNPAPY
-247 SPDNKPLT
+247 SPDNKPIT

-263 LDGIQQDDFTMIW
+263 LDGIQKDDYTMIW
-276 GFPGSTERYITSYGI
+276 GFPGSTERYMTSYGI
-291 DYNVESFYPTI
+291 DYNVDTFYPII

-321 SVNIMYA
+321 AVNIMYA

-353 AETKADLETMFTQWV
+353 AETKAELENQFTEWV
-368 NADPSRVEKYGNVLN
+368 DSDKTRTEEYGEVLN
-383 TLAENYELVSAIT
+383 TLKENYALVSELSEN
-396 PVIYYPNYAGIT
+396 IYYPNYLAMTGAIGIAGEF
-408 GPVANAAMFSSY
+408 AAY
-420 IKAYKNANSKKDEKG
+420 VDIDKKDKEAVAAA
-435 EKKTEEQMA
+435 EEA
-444 VDKAKLAQIEETY
+444 L
-457 KAINV
+457 KAIDV
-462 DAMFAETYKPLEDKT
+462 DAFFAETYKPLEDKMLV
-477 FIEMLKLCYNTFD
+477 EMLKLYYNTFN
-490 AEVNPEFYNLVEKKY
+490 AEANPDFYNLVEKKY

-527 IKAFIEKPNM
+527 IKAFIEKPNA
-537 KAAEKDLA
+537 KKIEKDPA
-545 YVVCEMMIKQINDN
+545 YVVMNIMINHLMSGLAPY
-559 RTAYNAAMQTISEN
+559 RMAMQTIDEN

-578 KGLREFYAAT
+578 KGLREFYAET
-588 QPEKDLYPDA
+588 QPEKSLYPDA
-598 NSSLRMSYGSVQD
+598 NSSMRMSYGSVQD
-611 YQPADAIS
+611 YQPADAIH

-628 IVEKYVPGDYEFD
+628 ILEKYVPGDYEFD

-684 MNGKGELI
+684 MNSKGELI

-701 AMSGDINFEP
+701 AMSGDVNFEP
-711 RLQRTINVDAR
+711 KLQRTINVDAR
-722 YVLFV
+722 YVLFI
-727 IDKFAG
+727 IDKYAG

-742 IVKSEPE
+742 IVKSEPAT
-749 VVNEEINN
+749 EELTVEN

>member
-8 VALAIFSLMGKVRA
+8 IALAIFSLVGKVHA

-35 NYVDMQKMG
+35 NYVDMEKMG

-94 CGYNAIQKLSTV
+94 CGYGSIQKLSTV

-116 AKDFSEELP
+116 ARSFEEELP

-143 VLSVVKEGMTWE
+143 IFSVLNDTMSWA
-155 ERNAAIK
+155 ERNQAIAAK
-162 AISTELEA
+162 AKELEA
-170 AASEDGKYNPIIS
+170 AASEDGKYNPIIKG
-183 AFFEGNEYY
+183 FFEGNEYY
-192 MFVYRVYTD
+192 MFVYQVYTD

-237 ADAEGNPAPY
+237 ADAEGKPAAY
-247 SPDNKPLT
+247 SPENKPLT
-255 PKHHLPIS
+255 PKHHLPVS
-263 LDGIQQDDFTMIW
+263 LDGVQQDDFTMIW
-276 GFPGSTERYITSYGI
+276 GFPGTTNRYLTSYGV
-291 DYNVESFYPTI
+291 DYNVETFYPII
-302 HEIFKLQT
+302 HDIFKLQT

-353 AETKADLETMFTQWV
+353 AETKLELENKFSEWV
-368 NADPSRVEKYGNVLN
+368 NADPARVEEYGNVLN
-383 TLAENYELVSAIT
+383 TLAETYALLSEVSAS
-396 PVIYYPNYAGIT
+396 VYFPNYVAQTGAIGISAEFAQY
-408 GPVANAAMFSSY
+408 VAAAQ
-420 IKAYKNANSKKDEKG
+420 SKDKEAIAAA
-435 EKKTEEQMA
+435 EEA
-444 VDKAKLAQIEETY
+444 L
-457 KAINV
+457 KAIDV
-462 DAMFAETYKPLEDKT
+462 DAFFAETYKPLEDKMLV
-477 FIEMLKLCYNTFD
+477 EMLKLYYNTFN
-490 AEVNPEFYNLVEKKY
+490 AEVNPNFYNMVEKNY

-513 NDILENSIFATPES
+513 NDILANSNFATPES
-527 IKAFIEKPNM
+527 IKAFIEKPNA
-537 KAAEKDLA
+537 KKVEKDPA
-545 YVVCEMMIKQINDN
+545 YVVFNTMMNHLVSAIAPY
-559 RTAYNAAMQTISEN
+559 RAANQTVSEN
-573 NHLFV
+573 SHLFV
-578 KGLREFYAAT
+578 KGLREFYAET
-588 QPEKDLYPDA
+588 QPEKSLYPDA
-598 NSSLRMSYGSVQD
+598 NSSLRMTYGSVQD
-611 YQPADAIS
+611 YQPADAVS

-628 IVEKYVPGDYEFD
+628 ILEKYVPGDYEFD

-651 ARDFGQYADENGEL
+651 AKDFGQYADENGEL
-665 VVCFLSTNDI
+665 IVCFLSTNDI

-684 MNGKGELI
+684 MNSRGELI

-733 ATNLIEELT
+733 ATNLINELT
-742 IVKSEPE
+742 IVKSEPA
-749 VVNEEINN
+749 VEE